1 MRAPDLVL
9 YNATVHTM
17 DANDLTATALA
28 IKDGQIVG
36 FGTDSEMK
44 ELAGFGT
51 DFEDLEGATVLPGL
65 IDAHNHLLMTGK
77 ILGQIQLYDCRSIP
91 QVLAK
96 VADRVA
102 TTPPGEWIQGRGWDE
117 SLLQEGR
124 YPMRNELDQ
133 VSPNHPVVLHRV
145 WNKLVANS
153 AALLAAGIN
162 QNTPDPPG
170 NVAYAG
176 SFDRDEH
183 GEPTGL
189 FRDRAKE
196 LITDNV
202 PSPSE
207 NDLISSIERACHA
220 YNAAGITAVAEPG
233 LYPSEIR
240 TFHRAHQLGH
250 LTVRTDMLMAGW
262 GFGSA
267 AEEGLLQERFA
278 NVGVLGGFGD
288 DILRLEGIKFMPDGG
303 VGDRTARMFDPYV
316 DEPNN
321 CGEWIVE
328 PERLTELIR
337 WVHDLGFS
345 IDSHT
350 CGDEAQEVVVRA
362 YARAQTE
369 NPKPNLRHRVH
380 HAYLPTETTLE
391 LMAKHRI
398 PAVVSN
404 PFILNLGDSFVAS
417 LGEDRAA
424 AMMPMRRYIDAS
436 VPLASSSDS
445 PVSDFNPWVGIYAAS
460 ARKTVRERVLGEDQR
475 ISVHETLTSYTMGG
489 AFVSGRERKIGSLE
503 PGKLADL
510 IVLGQDPFHLPVEDL
525 KYVKPIATMLGGKWV
540 HGR

>member
-1 MRAPDLVL
+1 
-9 YNATVHTM
+9 M
-17 DANDLTATALA
+17 DANDHTATALA
-28 IKDGQIVG
+28 IKDGRIVG
-36 FGTDSEMK
+36 VGADSEMK

-51 DFEDLEGATVLPGL
+51 ISEDLEGATVLPGL
-65 IDAHNHLLMTGK
+65 IDAHNHLLMTGQ
-77 ILGQIQLYDCRSIP
+77 ILGQIQLYDCRSISEILER
-91 QVLAK
+91 VAHK
-96 VADRVA
+96 VASTLPED
-102 TTPPGEWIQGRGWDE
+102 WIQGRGWDE
-117 SLLQEGR
+117 SLLKERR
-124 YPMRNELDQ
+124 YPTRYELDQ

-162 QNTPDPPG
+162 QNTPDPPSD
-170 NVAYAG
+170 VAYAG

-196 LITDNV
+196 LITDQV
-202 PSPSE
+202 PSQSE
-207 NDLISSIERACHA
+207 DELIAAIDRASRA
-220 YNAAGITAVAEPG
+220 YNATGITAVAEPG

-240 TFHRAHQLGH
+240 AFHRAHQLGR

-267 AEEGLLQERFA
+267 AEEGLLQDRFA

-288 DILRLEGIKFMPDGG
+288 DILRVEGIKFMPDGG
-303 VGDRTARMFDPYV
+303 VGDRTARMYQPYV

-321 CGEWIVE
+321 RGTWIVE
-328 PERLTELIR
+328 PERLSTLIR
-337 WVHDLGFS
+337 WVHDLGYS

-350 CGDEAQEVVVRA
+350 CGDEAQELVVRA

-380 HAYLPTETTLE
+380 HAYLPTATTLE
-391 LMAKHRI
+391 LMGEHRI

-404 PFILNLGDSFVAS
+404 PFILNLGDSFVES

-424 AMMPMRRYIDAS
+424 NMMPMRRYIDAG
-436 VPLASSSDS
+436 VPLAGSSDS
-445 PVSDFNPWVGIYAAS
+445 PVSDFNPWVGIYAAI
-460 ARKTVRERVLGEDQR
+460 ARTTVNGRVLGEDQQ
-475 ISVHETLTSYTMGG
+475 ISVREAMRSYTIGG

-510 IVLGQDPFHLPVEDL
+510 IVLEVDPFHLPVEHV
-525 KYVKPIATMLGGKWV
+525 KYVKPVATLLGGQWV
-540 HGR
+540 HGH